1 MLSPPQK
8 GHFTAET
15 QSNFSEFA
23 TNFTNWHEFYFF
35 LFV

>member
-1 MLSPPQK
+1 LAD
-8 GHFTAET
+8 TL
-15 QSNFSEFA
+15 SEFA